1 VVTAPLMYL
10 FFNNSSPT
18 PDQKFFEKYFDKTK
32 EGKKIKKARQKLE
45 KIKKKKNRTIK

>member
-18 PDQKFFEKYFDKTK
+18 PDQNFEKYFDKTK

>member
-18 PDQKFFEKYFDKTK
+18 PDQKFFEKYFP
-32 EGKKIKKARQKLE
+32 IPMIFYICLCFVICLVWRFL
-45 KIKKKKNRTIK
+45 